1 MRIDSSGKY
10 YAESAEEMTLLM
22 EMALQGGGR
31 SPKLSKDNKL
41 SPLEIFGT
49 LSATYPGSSDLFGMN
64 PVDVDLAGASKPGIG
79 AQVKGATG
87 KAAATTKG
95 VLGKALSY
103 VDDLVTPAAKQAQL
117 SLLNRVGGIGAGGAA
132 GPMGAISRF
141 AASPAALTAAKVGT
155 GIGALGGVL
164 GAADVLV
171 GNDSL
176 GNKAMDTVA
185 MGIGGTLGAVGGPLG
200 IAAGAGLGKAASDAT
215 QWLFGDKKSA
225 EQRRMEEALALVRG
239 GQI

>member
-1 MRIDSSGKY
+1 MRIEDGKY
-10 YAESAEEMTLLM
+10 IAESAEEMQELM
-22 EMALQGGGR
+22 QMALQGGVR
-31 SPKLSKDNKL
+31 SPQLSRDTGL
-41 SPLEIFGT
+41 SALETFGI
-49 LSATYPGSSDLFGMN
+49 LGATYPGSGDLLGIG
-64 PVDVDLAGASKPGIG
+64 DVSLTGPSKPGIG

-87 KAAATTKG
+87 KATAATKG
-95 VLGKALSY
+95 ALGKALGY
-103 VDDLVTPAAKQAQL
+103 ADDLTTPAAKALQSGATK
-117 SLLNRVGGIGAGGAA
+117 LLGTGVSTGA
-132 GPMGAISRF
+132 GPMAAISRF

-171 GNDSL
+171 GRDSAA
-176 GNKAMDTVA
+176 NKAMDTTA
-185 MGIGGTLGAVGGPLG
+185 MAIGGILGAAGGPMG

-225 EQRRMEEALALVRG
+225 EQRKMEEALALLRG